1 MLLVQHFLEQHR
13 IQYYIQNLNH
23 ILLDHL
29 VELQGQNILH
39 NQQQFELKSKYR
51 MVTTEVDLIEK
62 VGGGSCRCMLV
73 EDWSSEEV
81 VVVSRNNDVV
91 KKAEF
96 KISHTHDDFF
106 DSDEETNF
114 DDISLEG
121 DLPFNDYWD
130 K

>member
-1 MLLVQHFLEQHR
+1 
-13 IQYYIQNLNH
+13 
-23 ILLDHL
+23 
-29 VELQGQNILH
+29 
-39 NQQQFELKSKYR
+39 

-81 VVVSRNNDVV
+81 VVVSRNNEVV